1 MTPAPSTSTVSA
13 SWSGTLTALSSIA
26 HGGQTRGTITLLRRE
41 QILLAGHLI
50 HVPIV
55 SGNSWRGRLRR
66 IGEELTREVLH
77 YEGQLSL
84 AAAHALRGG
93 GSLVKTSGE
102 PLSGSRLRHA
112 RALLPQLAVF
122 GGAVGRTIDGA
133 LQVGKLI
140 PHIAETEHLT
150 GYPGPPGLGAT
161 QLESYTRVDDS
172 TTADTATLTTITPLT
187 SDGLVDEHALT
198 TLEEQPGLAG
208 AGSIVYRVETFPA
221 GTTFSTWLRLERVN
235 PIALA
240 FFTDVLAEFDS
251 RGRIGG
257 RVAIG
262 HGQVRPSWKITT
274 RPEKLPALPD
284 WRAHL
289 LEHRREVLDVI
300 QALG

>member
-1 MTPAPSTSTVSA
+1 MNNTPIPATVTA

-41 QILLAGHLI
+41 QLLAGGHLI

-66 IGEELTREVLH
+66 IGEELTREVLG

-102 PLSGSRLRHA
+102 PLSGARLRHA
-112 RALLPQLAVF
+112 RGLLPQLAVF

-133 LQVGKLI
+133 LQVGKLV

-161 QLESYTRVDDS
+161 QLESYTRVDDAA
-172 TTADTATLTTITPLT
+172 TADVATLTATPLLA
-187 SDGLVDEHALT
+187 DGQVDDVALAG
-198 TLEEQPGLAG
+198 LGEQPGLAG

-221 GTTFSTWLRLERVN
+221 GTIFSTWLRLERV
-235 PIALA
+235 PPVTLS
-240 FFTDVLAEFDS
+240 FFTDVLAEFDT

-262 HGQVRPSWKITT
+262 HGQVRAAWKVTT
-274 RPEKLPALPD
+274 RPENLPSLPD

-289 LEHRREVLDVI
+289 LEHRSEVIDVI
-300 QALG
+300 QGLG

>member
-1 MTPAPSTSTVSA
+1 MKPPASAVTVTA
-13 SWSGTLTALSSIA
+13 SWAGTLTALSSIA

-41 QILLAGHLI
+41 QLLVDGHLI

-66 IGEELTREVLH
+66 IGEELTREVLA

-102 PLSGSRLRHA
+102 PLSGSRLRQA
-112 RALLPQLAVF
+112 RTLLPQLAVF

-140 PHIAETEHLT
+140 PHIAETQHLT
-150 GYPGPPGLGAT
+150 GRPGPPGLGAT

-172 TTADTATLTTITPLT
+172 TTADVATLTATPLHP
-187 SDGLVDEHALT
+187 DGQVDEHALT
-198 TLEEQPGLAG
+198 ALDERSLAG

-221 GTTFSTWLRLERVN
+221 GTTFSTWLRLERVT
-235 PIALA
+235 PLVLA
-240 FFTDVLAEFDS
+240 FFTDVLTEFEA
-251 RGRIGG
+251 RGRVGG

-262 HGQVRPSWKITT
+262 HGQVRTSWECAT
-274 RPEKLPALPD
+274 RPEQLPELPD

-289 LEHRREVLDVI
+289 LAHRGEVLEVI
-300 QALG
+300 RALG